1 MVAIIQLLLR
11 INVQEITLNLQTKG
25 LEMKNITNFENL
37 NFYLQEDTINGD
49 TILTLTDDKGTDISG
64 SNVNVGM
71 AGSTSILQVGDKVN
85 LLTNSNGITAD
96 GVTYGRLQQVS
107 ASSTNLQ
114 LI

>member
-1 MVAIIQLLLR
+1 
-11 INVQEITLNLQTKG
+11 
-25 LEMKNITNFENL
+25 MKNIANFENL

-71 AGSTSILQVGDKVN
+71 AGSTSTLQVGDKVN

-96 GVTYGRLQQVS
+96 GVTYGRLQQGVS
-107 ASSTNLQ
+107 IEYEFTTDLSGN
-114 LI
+114 